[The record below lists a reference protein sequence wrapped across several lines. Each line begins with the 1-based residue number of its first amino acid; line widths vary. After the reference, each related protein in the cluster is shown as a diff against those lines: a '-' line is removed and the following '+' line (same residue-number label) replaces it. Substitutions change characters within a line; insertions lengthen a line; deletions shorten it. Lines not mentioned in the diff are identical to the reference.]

1 MVRPGHWA
9 VQARI
14 ERFIEPAV
22 LLLLRERPRHGY
34 DLVESL
40 VPLVGDGASVD
51 LGNLYRLLRSLEGE
65 RLVSSRWDAEAPGP
79 ARRVYEITPAG
90 ARLLDTWAVALRS
103 AEATITSYLARYD
116 RETRRHG

>member
-14 ERFIEPAV
+14 ERLIEPAV

-40 VPLVGDGASVD
+40 VPLVGDGATVD

-65 RLVSSRWDAEAPGP
+65 RFVSSTWNAEAPGP

-116 RETRRHG
+116 RETRRHR